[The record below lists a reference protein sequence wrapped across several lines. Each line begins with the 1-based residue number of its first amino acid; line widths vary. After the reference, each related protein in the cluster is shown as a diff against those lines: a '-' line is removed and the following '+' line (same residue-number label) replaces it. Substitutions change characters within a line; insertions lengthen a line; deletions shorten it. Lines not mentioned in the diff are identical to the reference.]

1 MVRQQ
6 EPMPASAFIG
16 TNLPTTRP
24 LPPTTASKLGR
35 STTSKRSAKQGDKS
49 KGQQKKGG
57 DPKKKNTSS
66 PKSIDKQ

>member
-24 LPPTTASKLGR
+24 LPPIAATKLGR
-35 STTSKRSAKQGDKS
+35 STAYKRSAKQGDKF

-57 DPKKKNTSS
+57 YPKKKKT
-66 PKSIDKQ
+66 

>member
-24 LPPTTASKLGR
+24 LPPTTATKLGR
-35 STTSKRSAKQGDKS
+35 STAYKRSAKQGDKS

-57 DPKKKNTSS
+57 DPKKKKASS
-66 PKSIDKQ
+66 PKSTDKQ

>member
-6 EPMPASAFIG
+6 EPMPASAFIE
-16 TNLPTTRP
+16 TNMPTLRP

-35 STTSKRSAKQGDKS
+35 STACKRSAKEGDKS

-57 DPKKKNTSS
+57 DPKKKKTSS
-66 PKSIDKQ
+66 PKSTDKQ

>member
-6 EPMPASAFIG
+6 EPMPASSFIG
-16 TNLPTTRP
+16 TNLPTIRP
-24 LPPTTASKLGR
+24 LSLTTTLKLGR

-57 DPKKKNTSS
+57 DPKKKKT
-66 PKSIDKQ
+66 

>member
-6 EPMPASAFIG
+6 EPMPASTFIG

-24 LPPTTASKLGR
+24 LPPTTITKLGR
-35 STTSKRSAKQGDKS
+35 STAYKRSAKHGDKS

-57 DPKKKNTSS
+57 PQQKNTSC
-66 PKSIDKQ
+66 PKSTDQ